1 MGKVR
6 AVFAFSLLFFAAAA
20 FSPLC
25 AAEPAPAVKTAVSW
39 IDQNKAT
46 YNEVAGYIWNNP
58 ELSLVEFKSSAKLQQ
73 YLEANGFKIEKG
85 VAGMSTA
92 FVATWGSGKPV
103 IGLMAEFDAL
113 PNLSQKKGVVSPTP
127 ITLGASGH
135 GCGHDLFGTA
145 SATAG
150 IAIAKAMQKHN
161 IKGTVKVFGTPAEE
175 TLVGKVYM
183 NRDGVFDGTDVMITW
198 HPWDKNEVNYTSN
211 LAMDNL
217 KFRFYGKSAHAAAFP
232 EAGRSALDGVELMDV
247 AANYMREH
255 VPQEARIHYVI
266 PKGGEAPNVV
276 PNFAEVWYFIR
287 SPRRADVDKIRAW
300 LIDISKGA
308 AMMTQ
313 TTTDYRILTACYE
326 YLPNRTLAK
335 KGDEMVKMIG
345 APAFTAEEQQFGAS
359 VIKAMGKKIE
369 GDPFST
375 KIVDARFLPHL
386 PRRAGQ
392 QGVFGRQLQLEVPVD
407 RVPRGDP
414 RQDDPSP
421 LVDCGLPD
429 GDRARDEGGIAGK
442 QIYGGLRPYCPVRP
456 EAHSRRMG
464 RASRERSPL
473 RIRRPGAQR
482 RQSPDVYGPVRH
494 RPIGGSG
501 GGKVG

>member
-1 MGKVR
+1 
-6 AVFAFSLLFFAAAA
+6 
-20 FSPLC
+20 
-25 AAEPAPAVKTAVSW
+25 
-39 IDQNKAT
+39 
-46 YNEVAGYIWNNP
+46 
-58 ELSLVEFKSSAKLQQ
+58 
-73 YLEANGFKIEKG
+73 
-85 VAGMSTA
+85 
-92 FVATWGSGKPV
+92 
-103 IGLMAEFDAL
+103 
-113 PNLSQKKGVVSPTP
+113 
-127 ITLGASGH
+127 
-135 GCGHDLFGTA
+135 
-145 SATAG
+145 
-150 IAIAKAMQKHN
+150 MQKHG

-175 TLVGKVYM
+175 TLVGKIYM

-198 HPWDKNEVNYTSN
+198 HPWDTNEVNYTSN

-276 PNFAEVWYFIR
+276 PNFAEVWYFVR
-287 SPRRADVDKIRAW
+287 SPRRADVDKMRAW

-313 TTTDYRILTACYE
+313 TRTDYRILTACYE

-335 KGDEMVKMIG
+335 KGDELVKMLG

-369 GDPFST
+369 GAPFST
-375 KIVDARFLPHL
+375 KVASPDFARTFPD
-386 PRRAGQ
+386 
-392 QGVFGRQLQLEVPVD
+392 VPVSKGSSD
-407 RVPRGDP
+407 VNFSWRF
-414 RQDDPSP
+414 PSIEFHAAAIVQTTP
-421 LVDCGLPD
+421 LHSWLAVCQTGTEP
-429 GDRARDEGGIAGK
+429 AMKAGMQAS
-442 QIYGGLRPYCPVRP
+442 QIYGGLRADCPVRP

-464 RASRERSPL
+464 RASRERGPL
-473 RIRRPGAQR
+473 RIRRAGTQR

-494 RPIGGSG
+494 RPERGSG
-501 GGKVG
+501 CGKVITYA

>member
-1 MGKVR
+1 MGKVT
-6 AVFAFSLLFFAAAA
+6 AVFALSLLFFAAAA

-39 IDQNKAT
+39 IDQNRAT
-46 YNEVAGYIWNNP
+46 YNEIAGYIWNNP

-73 YLEANGFKIEKG
+73 YLEANGFKVEKG

-92 FVATWGSGKPV
+92 FVATYGSGKPV

-113 PNLSQKKGVVSPTP
+113 PNLSQKKGVVSPAP
-127 ITLGASGH
+127 ITPGASGH

-150 IAIAKAMQKHN
+150 IAIAKAMQKHG

-175 TLVGKVYM
+175 TLVGKIYM

-198 HPWDKNEVNYTSN
+198 HPWDTNEVNYTSN

-255 VPQEARIHYVI
+255 VTQEARIHYVI

-276 PNFAEVWYFIR
+276 PNFAEVWYFVR
-287 SPRRADVDKIRAW
+287 SPRRADVDKMRAW

-313 TTTDYRILTACYE
+313 TRTDYRILTACYE

-335 KGDEMVKMIG
+335 KGNELVKMLG

-375 KIVDARFLPHL
+375 KVASPDFTRNFPDVPVSKGSSDVNFSWRFPSVEFHAAAIVQTTPLHSWLAVCQTGTEPAMKAGMQAAKYMAAFGLTALSDPKLIADAWVELRESVARFGYAEP
-386 PRRAGQ
+386 
-392 QGVFGRQLQLEVPVD
+392 VPKDVK
-407 RVPRGDP
+407 VPTFTDLYGI
-414 RQDDPSP
+414 DPSAVP
-421 LVDCGLPD
+421 GV
-429 GDRARDEGGIAGK
+429 GK
-442 QIYGGLRPYCPVRP
+442 
-456 EAHSRRMG
+456 
-464 RASRERSPL
+464 
-473 RIRRPGAQR
+473 
-482 RQSPDVYGPVRH
+482 
-494 RPIGGSG
+494 
-501 GGKVG
+501 